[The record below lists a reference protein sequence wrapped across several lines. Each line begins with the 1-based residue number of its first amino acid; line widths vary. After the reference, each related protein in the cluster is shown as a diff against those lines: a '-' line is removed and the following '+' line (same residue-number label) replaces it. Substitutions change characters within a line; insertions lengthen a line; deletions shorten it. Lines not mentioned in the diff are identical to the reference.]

1 MPTPKIITYD
11 LLNPDQNYKEL
22 YEYLNQYSISERITE
37 STWIIFTVESCAEI
51 KNNILKICDSNDRIF
66 VGELTGIISG
76 YNILCNDKL
85 NDVLKN
91 IF

>member
-51 KNNILKICDSNDRIF
+51 KTIF
-66 VGELTGIISG
+66 
-76 YNILCNDKL
+76 
-85 NDVLKN
+85 
-91 IF
+91 